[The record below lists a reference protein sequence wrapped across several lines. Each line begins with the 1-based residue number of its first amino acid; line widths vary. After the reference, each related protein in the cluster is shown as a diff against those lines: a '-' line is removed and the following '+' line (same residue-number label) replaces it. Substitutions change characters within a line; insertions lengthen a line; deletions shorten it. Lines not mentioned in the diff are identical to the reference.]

1 MKKIKIQNKT
11 LNSFYPILIGNRV
24 LNNVANI
31 AKNVCPKTNKIA
43 VIYDKNV
50 PSKFLKIIK
59 DKFNKFPL
67 KFIFFNPSEK
77 NKSLKSVNSILGKLL
92 KFNLNRNDLI
102 ISVGGG
108 ITGDVSGFVA
118 SVYKRGVNYFSIPT
132 TLLAMV
138 DSSIGGKTGVNS
150 DYGKNSIGSFYQPK
164 IVLVDS
170 DFLNS
175 LDKRQMICGYA
186 EILKHAIIK
195 DKNFFNWLKSNSKKI
210 FQKDDSNGA
219 ILKAIIKSC
228 LIKSKIVS
236 KDFQEKKLRMIL
248 NFGHTF
254 AHAIE
259 TESKYTN
266 KINHGEAV
274 LMGIL
279 IATTFSVKKNICS
292 IKTLNEIL
300 GIYKDNNLNYLL
312 KKTNLLKISKIYPF
326 LKYDKK
332 NNDKRVNLILIKK
345 IGKVTEPG
353 SYKYSIE
360 QIKKTLSNFKLS

>member
-11 LNSFYPILIGNRV
+11 LNSLYPILIGNRV

-31 AKNVCPKTNKIA
+31 AKSFCPKTNKIGI
-43 VIYDKNV
+43 IYDINV
-50 PSKFLKIIK
+50 PSKFLKILK
-59 DKFNKFPL
+59 DKFKKFPL
-67 KFIFFNPSEK
+67 KLIFFNPSEK

-164 IVLVDS
+164 LVLVDS
-170 DFLNS
+170 VFLKS

-195 DKNFFNWLKSNSKKI
+195 NKNFFNWLKYNSKRI
-210 FQKDDSNGA
+210 FLKEDSNGVV
-219 ILKAIIKSC
+219 LKAIIKSC

-236 KDFQEKKLRMIL
+236 KDFQEKNLRMIL

-259 TESKYTN
+259 TENKYSN

-279 IATTFSVKKNICS
+279 IATTFSIA
-292 IKTLNEIL
+292 
-300 GIYKDNNLNYLL
+300 
-312 KKTNLLKISKIYPF
+312 
-326 LKYDKK
+326 
-332 NNDKRVNLILIKK
+332 
-345 IGKVTEPG
+345 
-353 SYKYSIE
+353 
-360 QIKKTLSNFKLS
+360 